1 MLMKRSLFRLVGIGM
16 LLCAQTGCAARSEK
30 ARVFAE
36 ATAGTRIALVNQSG
50 AALKYRYVSVDVRQ
64 NQGPG
69 LETSSTGSL
78 TLNLDWKSL
87 EPGESMM
94 LTAAAGSILSLSYV
108 TKAGDKQ
115 QDFRVDN
122 SQQYT
127 VTAKGVSTGPIQ
139 SELPTIRFG
148 S

>member
-1 MLMKRSLFRLVGIGM
+1 MLTKRSLLTLVGIAT
-16 LLCAQTGCAARSEK
+16 LLCAHTGCAARSEK
-30 ARVFAE
+30 ARVPAE
-36 ATAGTRIALVNQSG
+36 ATAGTRIALDNQSG
-50 AALKYRYVSVDVRQ
+50 AALKYRCVSVDVRQ
-64 NQGPG
+64 TQGPG
-69 LETSSTGSL
+69 LETSNNGNL
-78 TLNLDWKSL
+78 TLHLDWRTL
-87 EPGESMM
+87 EPGESIV
-94 LTAAAGSILSLSYV
+94 LTTAAGSTLTLSYV